1 MAVFGFRFGFRSP
14 EIFLVAFKLFGFPVE
29 AFVANEYIENST
41 GADTIFVLGESKVV
55 TQVVEH
61 QALVKRVKGSNTA
74 ID

>member
-14 EIFLVAFKLFGFPVE
+14 EIFSVAFEVFGFSVE
-29 AFVANEYIENST
+29 AFVGNESTENST
-41 GADTIFVLGESKVV
+41 GADTFFVLGESVMV